1 MKNMNIEEKLK
12 QSHSNPKTDIADQV
26 MEKIEIENIKM
37 RSKFY
42 FQLKNFFLCFIFILI
57 LIILA
62 FLINLVLY
70 AIKESYTLEYL
81 DFGWQGVSV
90 FLQNLPYFLFVVLAF
105 LFAAA
110 FRLMSKFEISYKKPF
125 AIFIVV
131 IIAGT
136 SMSGTAIFA
145 SDFNET
151 VQQKVDEEE
160 LKAPIVSPITK
171 KIYKRYG
178 PGMVKKNGFIAVVN
192 KPPAP
197 ERRDFVAKVPQGKLI
212 RVRLTPK
219 CKIISKENLATGDIV
234 VLLGKPIV
242 DFHAKGIKVIENK
255 QKAVEMIKKLRAR
268 KINLKFRKRE
278 SLGDY
283 KDFPVD
289 PEMKKEFMENM
300 GGFLQSEQDIRQAN
314 IIIEK

>member
-1 MKNMNIEEKLK
+1 
-12 QSHSNPKTDIADQV
+12 
-26 MEKIEIENIKM
+26 
-37 RSKFY
+37 
-42 FQLKNFFLCFIFILI
+42 
-57 LIILA
+57 
-62 FLINLVLY
+62 
-70 AIKESYTLEYL
+70 
-81 DFGWQGVSV
+81 
-90 FLQNLPYFLFVVLAF
+90 
-105 LFAAA
+105 
-110 FRLMSKFEISYKKPF
+110 MSKFEISYKKPF

-131 IIAGT
+131 IIVGT

-151 VQQKVDEEE
+151 VQQKVDKEEI
-160 LKAPIVSPITK
+160 KAPIVSPITK

-197 ERRDFVAKVPQGKLI
+197 ERRDFVAKAPQGKLI

-255 QKAVEMIKKLRAR
+255 RKAVEMIKKLRAQ
-268 KINLKFRKRE
+268 KINFKFRKRVP
-278 SLGDY
+278 LGDY

-314 IIIEK
+314 IIFEK